1 VTWLKKSTIRTTLRH
16 LIKRFFGGNLLRRFP
31 TIPSVFILLATVFL
45 LAITSPGSLLSQETE
60 TPPDSTEV
68 EVEIEP
74 TDLMRAQQFL
84 VTLQAGLDSLLNLE
98 SQMRK
103 AEDEKLQLLRVQAGR
118 HIAEIDDTQL
128 HLMKIL
134 PNLDESA
141 PETADVQLGFADFL
155 VGKYDIYERA
165 AELWSREIDILRGK
179 RSDTPAEELGELE
192 TSIGNA
198 RDRLD
203 RLLPALMKALEDG
216 DLLEIDTK
224 KDWSRLERVL
234 NNRAE
239 NLVGRLQIA
248 VNAREALKKKIAT
261 SEKAGASESEL
272 GLDRTRL
279 QYSETRVHG
288 VAKSLETTVDL
299 LGSRGFETT
308 QYRQFIIKTTGEIS
322 ERVLDPRVFIGLAK
336 DFLKDLGLWF
346 QDNGPTI
353 LVKLLIILASVF
365 FFRLTF
371 RLGWWLMRLVGLI
384 NLTKLMIQLGHSLM
398 FFGLWL
404 VGADPTTLLAG
415 AGVAGVVIGFALQDS
430 LANLAAGFF
439 ILATRPFDVDD
450 TIRTGTVIGT
460 VKAMWIAN
468 TTVVTFDGRRL
479 LIPNR
484 MIWADIIENRS
495 VEPLRRVD
503 FTVRVGYEEDIDR
516 VIDILHDLTKGEERV
531 LDQPETAV
539 FVLEWADSWVEI
551 AVRPWARNEHW
562 WPLLKD
568 LPRLVVLRFAE
579 EGIKIPYPR
588 FERSGGSD
596 NQPPV

>member
-1 VTWLKKSTIRTTLRH
+1 M
-16 LIKRFFGGNLLRRFP
+16 
-31 TIPSVFILLATVFL
+31 IPSVFILLATVFL
-45 LAITSPGSLLSQETE
+45 LATTGPGTLFSQEAE

-84 VTLQAGLDSLLNLE
+84 GTLQAGLDSLLNLE

-118 HIAEIDDTQL
+118 LIAEIDDIQPEL
-128 HLMKIL
+128 LKLL

-141 PETADVQLGFADFL
+141 PETAELKMGIANFFE
-155 VGKYDIYERA
+155 GKFEIYERA
-165 AELWSREIDILRGK
+165 TELWAREIDILRDQ
-179 RSDTPAEELGELE
+179 RSATPPEELAELE
-192 TSIGNA
+192 TSIENA

-203 RLLPALMKALEDG
+203 RLLPAVMKVLEDG
-216 DLLEIDTK
+216 DLLEMDTE
-224 KDWSRLERVL
+224 KDWTRFDRIL

-239 NLVGRLQIA
+239 SLVGRLQIA
-248 VNAREALKKKIAT
+248 VNARAALEKKITT
-261 SEKAGASESEL
+261 SEKGGTPEAEIGV
-272 GLDRTRL
+272 DRAKL
-279 QYSETRVHG
+279 QYSETRVQG
-288 VAKSLETTVDL
+288 VAKSLETTSDL
-299 LGSRGFETT
+299 LSVRGFETV

-322 ERVLDPRVFIGLAK
+322 EKVLDPKVFIGLAR
-336 DFLKDLGLWF
+336 DFLSDVGQWFKDS
-346 QDNGPTI
+346 GPTI
-353 LVKLLIILASVF
+353 LVKLLIILASIF
-365 FFRLTF
+365 FFRFTF
-371 RLGWWLMRLVGLI
+371 KLAWWLMRLVRLV
-384 NLTKLMIQLGHSLM
+384 NLTKLMVQLGNSLISPIAS
-398 FFGLWL
+398 FLGLLFGLWL

-450 TIRTGTVIGT
+450 TIRTGSVVGT

-503 FTVRVGYEEDIDR
+503 FTVRVGFDEDIDGA
-516 VIDILHDLTKGEERV
+516 IAILHDLVKNEERV
-531 LDQPETAV
+531 LDQPATSV
-539 FVLEWADSWVEI
+539 FVSEWADSWVEI
-551 AVRPWARNEHW
+551 AVRPWARNENW
-562 WPLLKD
+562 WPLLTD

-588 FERSGGSD
+588 LERSDSR
-596 NQPPV
+596 

>member
-1 VTWLKKSTIRTTLRH
+1 MRH
-16 LIKRFFGGNLLRRFP
+16 LP

-45 LAITSPGSLLSQETE
+45 LATAGPGSLFSQESEST
-60 TPPDSTEV
+60 PDSVEV
-68 EVEIEP
+68 EVEL

-84 VTLQAGLDSLLNLE
+84 GTLQAGLDSLLNIE
-98 SQMRK
+98 NQMHK

-118 HIAEIDDTQL
+118 HIAKIDDVQPN
-128 HLMKIL
+128 LMKIL

-141 PETADVQLGFADFL
+141 QETADIKKDLAGFLA
-155 VGKYDIYERA
+155 GKYDIYERA
-165 AELWSREIDILRGK
+165 AGLWSREIDILREK
-179 RSDTPAEELGELE
+179 RSDTPPEELGDLE
-192 TSIGNA
+192 TSIGDA

-203 RLLPALMKALEDG
+203 RLLPALMKVLDDG
-216 DLLEIDTK
+216 DLLGMDTK
-224 KDWSRLERVL
+224 KDWGRFDRVL

-261 SEKAGASESEL
+261 SEKAGATEAEI
-272 GLDRTRL
+272 GPDRASL
-279 QYSETRVHG
+279 QYSETRVQG

-299 LGSRGFETT
+299 LKGRGFETA
-308 QYRQFIIKTTGEIS
+308 QYQQFIIKTTGEITDK
-322 ERVLDPRVFIGLAK
+322 VLDPKVFIGLAK
-336 DFLKDLGLWF
+336 DFLSDMGLWF
-346 QDNGPTI
+346 KDNGPTI
-353 LVKLLIILASVF
+353 LVKLLIILASVLV
-365 FFRLTF
+365 FRLTF
-371 RLGWWLMRLVGLI
+371 RLGWWLMRLMGLI
-384 NLTKLMIQLGHSLM
+384 HLTKLMVQLGNSLISPIASFIGL

-503 FTVRVGYEEDIDR
+503 FTVRVGFDEDIDR
-516 VIDILHDLTKGEERV
+516 VITVLHDLIKGEERL
-531 LDQPETAV
+531 LDQPEAAV
-539 FVLEWADSWVEI
+539 FVSEWADSWVEI
-551 AVRPWARNEHW
+551 AVRPWARNENW
-562 WPLLKD
+562 WPLLTD
-568 LPRLVVLRFAE
+568 LPRQVVLRFAE

-588 FERSGGSD
+588 LEGVGGSD
-596 NQPPV
+596 KQPPA

>member
-1 VTWLKKSTIRTTLRH
+1 M
-16 LIKRFFGGNLLRRFP
+16 
-31 TIPSVFILLATVFL
+31 IPPAFILLAAVFL
-45 LAITSPGSLLSQETE
+45 LAIAGPGSLFPQETE
-60 TPPDSTEV
+60 SVPDSI

-74 TDLMRAQQFL
+74 TDLMRAQEYMG
-84 VTLQAGLDSLLNLE
+84 TLQAGLDSLLNIE
-98 SQMRK
+98 TQMRK

-118 HIAEIDDTQL
+118 HIGEIDDIQTSL
-128 HLMKIL
+128 LKLL
-134 PNLDESA
+134 PNLDDSV
-141 PETADVQLGFADFL
+141 PETADLRKDLGEFI

-165 AELWSREIDILRGK
+165 AELWSRELDILRNL
-179 RSDTPAEELGELE
+179 RSDTPPEELGRLE
-192 TSIGNA
+192 TSIGQA

-203 RLLPALMKALEDG
+203 RLLPALMKVLEDG

-224 KDWSRLERVL
+224 KDWGRFDRVL

-248 VNAREALKKKIAT
+248 VNAREALKKKVAT
-261 SEKAGASESEL
+261 SEKAGTPETEIGA
-272 GLDRTRL
+272 DRTRL
-279 QYSETRVHG
+279 QYSETRVQG

-299 LGSRGFETT
+299 LGGRGFETT

-322 ERVLDPRVFIGLAK
+322 EMVLDPRVFIGLAK
-336 DFLKDLGLWF
+336 DFLSGLGTWF
-346 QDNGPTI
+346 KDNGPTI
-353 LVKLLIILASVF
+353 LVKLLIILASVLV
-365 FFRLTF
+365 FRFSF
-371 RLGWWLMRLVGLI
+371 RIGWWLLRLVGLI
-384 NLTKLMIQLGHSLM
+384 SLTKLMVQLGNSLISPTASLIGL

-450 TIRTGTVIGT
+450 TIRTGTVVGT
-460 VKAMWIAN
+460 VKAMWMAN

-503 FTVRVGYEEDIDR
+503 FTVRVGYEEDINR
-516 VIDILHDLTKGEERV
+516 VIDILHDLTKNEDRV
-531 LDQPETAV
+531 LGQPETAV
-539 FVLEWADSWVEI
+539 FVSEWADSWVEL
-551 AVRPWARNEHW
+551 AVRPWARNEDW

-568 LPRLVVLRFAE
+568 LPRLVVMRFAE

-596 NQPPV
+596 QSPPV

>member
-1 VTWLKKSTIRTTLRH
+1 M
-16 LIKRFFGGNLLRRFP
+16 RRLP

-45 LAITSPGSLLSQETE
+45 LAAAGPGSLFSQETE
-60 TPPDSTEV
+60 SVPDSVEV

-84 VTLQAGLDSLLNLE
+84 ETIQTGLDSLLSIE
-98 SQMRK
+98 SRMRK

-118 HIAEIDDTQL
+118 HIAEIDDAQSDL
-128 HLMKIL
+128 LKLL
-134 PNLDESA
+134 PLLDESD
-141 PETADVQLGFADFL
+141 PETAEVKQGTIDFII
-155 VGKYDIYERA
+155 GKYDIYERA
-165 AELWSREIDILRGK
+165 AELWSREIDILRKK
-179 RSDTPAEELGELE
+179 RSDTPPEKLGALE

-203 RLLPALMKALEDG
+203 RLLPALIKVLEDG
-216 DLLEIDTK
+216 DLLGVDTDQ
-224 KDWSRLERVL
+224 DWSQFENVL

-248 VNAREALKKKIAT
+248 VNSREALQKKIAN
-261 SEKAGASESEL
+261 SKKVGAPEVEIAA
-272 GLDRTRL
+272 DRNRL
-279 QYSETRVHG
+279 QYAETRVQG
-288 VAKSLETTVDL
+288 VAKSLEVTVDL
-299 LGSRGFETT
+299 LSDRGFETA

-322 ERVLDPRVFIGLAK
+322 ERVLDPKVFIGLAK
-336 DFLKDLGLWF
+336 DFFSDMGRWF
-346 QDNGPTI
+346 QDNGPTV
-353 LVKLLIILASVF
+353 LVKLLIIVASVL
-365 FFRLTF
+365 FFRITF
-371 RLGWWLMRLVGLI
+371 RFGWWLLRLVGLI
-384 NLTKLMIQLGHSLM
+384 SLTKLMVQLGNSLISPIAS
-398 FFGLWL
+398 FLGLLFGLWL
-404 VGADPTTLLAG
+404 IGADPTTLLAG

-450 TIRTGTVIGT
+450 TIRTGTVVGT

-468 TTVVTFDGRRL
+468 TTVITFDGRRL

-484 MIWADIIENRS
+484 MIWSDIIENRS

-503 FTVRVGYEEDIDR
+503 FTVRVGYEEDINR
-516 VIDILHDLTKGEERV
+516 VIEILHDLTRNEDRV

-539 FVLEWADSWVEI
+539 FVTEWADSWVEI
-551 AVRPWARNEHW
+551 AVRPWARNENW

-588 FERSGGSD
+588 FERAGGTD
-596 NQPPV
+596 QHPPV

>member
-1 VTWLKKSTIRTTLRH
+1 MLFAV
-16 LIKRFFGGNLLRRFP
+16 
-31 TIPSVFILLATVFL
+31 VFL
-45 LAITSPGSLLSQETE
+45 LAITGPSSLLAQEADSS
-60 TPPDSTEV
+60 PDST

-84 VTLQAGLDSLLNLE
+84 GTLHAGLDSLLNLE
-98 SQMRK
+98 AQMHK

-128 HLMKIL
+128 HLMKLL
-134 PNLDESA
+134 PDLDESA
-141 PETADVQLGFADFL
+141 PETAELKRGIAEFF

-165 AELWSREIDILRGK
+165 TELWAREIDILRNQ
-179 RSDTPAEELGELE
+179 RSDTPPESLGELE
-192 TSIGNA
+192 TSIGEA

-203 RLLPALMKALEDG
+203 RLLPALMKVLEDG

-224 KDWSRLERVL
+224 KDWGRFDRVL

-239 NLVGRLQIA
+239 NLVGRLQIS

-261 SEKAGASESEL
+261 SEKAGASEAET
-272 GLDRTRL
+272 GDDRTSL
-279 QYSETRVHG
+279 QYAETRVQG

-299 LGSRGFETT
+299 LGGRGFETT

-322 ERVLDPRVFIGLAK
+322 ERVLDPKVFIGLAR
-336 DFLKDLGLWF
+336 DFLQGLGEWF
-346 QDNGPTI
+346 KDNGPTI
-353 LVKLLIILASVF
+353 LVKLLIILASVL

-371 RLGWWLMRLVGLI
+371 RLAWWLMRLVGLVH
-384 NLTKLMIQLGHSLM
+384 LTKLMVQLGNSLISPIASILGL

-450 TIRTGTVIGT
+450 TIRTGTVVGT

-484 MIWADIIENRS
+484 KIWSDIIENRS
-495 VEPLRRVD
+495 VEPLRRAD
-503 FTVRVGYEEDIDR
+503 LTVRVGYEEDIDR
-516 VIDILHDLTKGEERV
+516 VITILYDLLKGEERV
-531 LDQPETAV
+531 LDEPPTAV
-539 FVLEWADSWVEI
+539 FVSEWADSWVEL
-551 AVRPWARNEHW
+551 AVRPWTRNEDW

-568 LPRLVVLRFAE
+568 LPRLVALRFVE

-588 FERSGGSD
+588 LERSGDAG
-596 NQPPV
+596 QPPLA

>member
-1 VTWLKKSTIRTTLRH
+1 M
-16 LIKRFFGGNLLRRFP
+16 
-31 TIPSVFILLATVFL
+31 IPSVFVLLATVFL
-45 LAITSPGSLLSQETE
+45 LAITGPGSLFSQETE
-60 TPPDSTEV
+60 SPPDSV

-84 VTLQAGLDSLLNLE
+84 GTLQTGLDSLLNLE
-98 SQMRK
+98 TQMRK

-118 HIAEIDDTQL
+118 HIAEIDDIQP
-128 HLMKIL
+128 HLMKLL

-141 PETADVQLGFADFL
+141 PETADIRKGLAEFL

-165 AELWSREIDILRGK
+165 TELWSREIDILRGN
-179 RSDTPAEELGELE
+179 RSDTPHEELGDLE
-192 TSIGNA
+192 TSIGEA

-203 RLLPALMKALEDG
+203 RLLAALMKVLEDG
-216 DLLEIDTK
+216 DLLEIDTQ
-224 KDWSRLERVL
+224 KDWGRLERVL

-261 SEKAGASESEL
+261 SEKAGAPEGEI
-272 GLDRTRL
+272 GVDRTRL
-279 QYSETRVHG
+279 QYSETRVQG
-288 VAKSLETTVDL
+288 VAKSLEITVDL

-322 ERVLDPRVFIGLAK
+322 ERVLDPRVFIGLAQ
-336 DFLKDLGLWF
+336 DFLQDLGQWF
-346 QDNGPTI
+346 KDNGPTI

-365 FFRLTF
+365 AFRLTF
-371 RLGWWLMRLVGLI
+371 RLGWWLMRLLGIVS
-384 NLTKLMIQLGHSLM
+384 LTKLMVQLGNSLISPIASFIGL

-450 TIRTGTVIGT
+450 TIRTGTVVGT

-503 FTVRVGYEEDIDR
+503 FTVRVGFDEDIDGA
-516 VIDILHDLTKGEERV
+516 IAILHDLVKNEERV
-531 LDQPETAV
+531 LDQPATSI
-539 FVLEWADSWVEI
+539 FVSEWADSWVEI
-551 AVRPWARNEHW
+551 AVRPWARNENW
-562 WPLLKD
+562 WPLLTD

-588 FERSGGSD
+588 LERSGGAD
-596 NQPPV
+596 QQPPA